1 MAAAVSE
8 TKMYGP
14 AAQRA
19 RRGWLLAALA
29 IVLLAALPWI
39 ATSYVVA
46 LVTEILI
53 FAIFAMSL
61 DLLVGYT
68 GLLSFGHA
76 AFFGLGAYAVIA
88 LNVHLGV
95 DGWLG
100 LLAGIVLASLA
111 AAVIGALSIRVSGIS
126 FLMLTMAFS
135 QLLFSAA
142 IKWRDVTGGT
152 DGLGGLH
159 KPSLFGQ
166 SLEQRNVIFYVAAAF
181 FVAVFWGLRRLVS
194 APLGSVFIGIRENEA
209 RMRALSYE
217 VQRYKL
223 ISFVIAGAIA
233 GLAGG
238 IYALFNGFIS
248 SDALHWSV
256 SGDVI
261 IMVILGGTGTIVGP
275 VIGAAIFLL
284 MKNFISTYTDYWML
298 IIGVTFIACV
308 LFLRQGVWGLVRQ
321 LSGGEGGR

>member
-1 MAAAVSE
+1 
-8 TKMYGP
+8 
-14 AAQRA
+14 
-19 RRGWLLAALA
+19 
-29 IVLLAALPWI
+29 
-39 ATSYVVA
+39 
-46 LVTEILI
+46 
-53 FAIFAMSL
+53 
-61 DLLVGYT
+61 
-68 GLLSFGHA
+68 
-76 AFFGLGAYAVIA
+76 
-88 LNVHLGV
+88 
-95 DGWLG
+95 
-100 LLAGIVLASLA
+100 
-111 AAVIGALSIRVSGIS
+111 
-126 FLMLTMAFS
+126 MLTMAFS

-166 SLEQRNVIFYVAAAF
+166 SLEQRDVIFYVAAAF
-181 FVAVFWGLRRLVS
+181 FVAVFWGLRRLVA

-209 RMRALSYE
+209 RMRALSYD

-275 VIGAAIFLL
+275 VIGAALFLL
-284 MKNFISTYTDYWML
+284 MKNVISTYTDYWML